1 MSVTRPCLSAKD
13 RCYVLAAMYLAQTLR
28 RAVEWPLRYRE
39 TFIRLGLRPPRGI
52 LLYGPPGCSKTTM
65 VKALAGTAG
74 ATFLSLNVASVYSAY
89 VGEAE
94 RAGTRGPT
102 VTW

>member
-1 MSVTRPCLSAKD
+1 MHRT
-13 RCYVLAAMYLAQTLR
+13 QTLR

-39 TFIRLGLRPPRGI
+39 TFVRLGLRPPRGI

-94 RAGTRGPT
+94 RAGTNDGDVPEVRDGCKC
-102 VTW
+102 

>member
-1 MSVTRPCLSAKD
+1 L
-13 RCYVLAAMYLAQTLR
+13 
-28 RAVEWPLRYRE
+28 YRD
-39 TFIRLGLRPPRGI
+39 TFVRLGLRPPRGI

-94 RAGTRGPT
+94 RAGALQGCYFGVRAHGEGR
-102 VTW
+102 